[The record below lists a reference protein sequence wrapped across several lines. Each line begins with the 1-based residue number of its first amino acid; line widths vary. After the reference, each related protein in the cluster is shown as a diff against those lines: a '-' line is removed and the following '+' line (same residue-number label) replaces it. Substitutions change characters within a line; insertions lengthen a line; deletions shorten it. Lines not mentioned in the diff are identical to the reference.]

1 MREVAHNL
9 WSGSLPLR
17 QRSLLQFTTF
27 HPPRRLLWSA
37 SQVLSRTPYFR
48 QQPVLCRVQLFL
60 VKGFRI
66 AKSTRTPPFCFF
78 GPKLMSFQRTSPPC
92 RFQTQQT
99 EKLCR
104 TSCVFLK
111 ACSLTA
117 KYFVPLPLEDTCHL
131 RSLTKRAMAIAHKWL
146 TI

>member
-1 MREVAHNL
+1 MAHNL

-17 QRSLLQFTTF
+17 QRSLLQFSTF

-37 SQVLSRTPYFR
+37 SQVLSRTPDFR

-60 VKGFRI
+60 VRGFRS
-66 AKSTRTPPFCFF
+66 AKSTRTPPGCGF
-78 GPKLMSFQRTSPPC
+78 GLNLTSFQRTSPPR

-104 TSCVFLK
+104 TLCVFLK

-131 RSLTKRAMAIAHKWL
+131 RSLTKRAMATEHAWL
-146 TI
+146 PI